1 MLKKLLVVGVIC
13 GVAWAFLFWY
23 FMGYP
28 PFRRVEVVS
37 LCDLCRDPEAWVGK
51 KVCVEGVM
59 EGPLIYIPEGAP
71 PYNYL
76 LKDPEHNVSFG
87 VLWPG
92 VVKYHAHVVVVG
104 VVRKGGKGPLIVGP
118 EYYIEAEEVTVSG

>member
-37 LCDLCRDPEAWVGK
+37 LCDLCRDPEAWVERK
-51 KVCVEGVM
+51 
-59 EGPLIYIPEGAP
+59 
-71 PYNYL
+71 
-76 LKDPEHNVSFG
+76 F
-87 VLWPG
+87 VLRGLWRG
-92 VVKYHAHVVVVG
+92 
-104 VVRKGGKGPLIVGP
+104 L
-118 EYYIEAEEVTVSG
+118 